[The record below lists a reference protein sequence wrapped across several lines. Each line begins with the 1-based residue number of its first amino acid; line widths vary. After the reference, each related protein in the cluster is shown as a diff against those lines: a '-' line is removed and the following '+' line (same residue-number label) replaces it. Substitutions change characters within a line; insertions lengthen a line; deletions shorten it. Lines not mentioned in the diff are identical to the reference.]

1 MRLVIKQAAAGFA
14 RRRLSAHTETLLVKT
29 TTFYEKTYPTAR
41 IDVKNTDK
49 KVDKMDE
56 TAKAGRAKASV
67 CANPLANRP
76 PFSLRAAV
84 FYSAVKLRSF

>member
-1 MRLVIKQAAAGFA
+1 MRLVIKQAAAGEA

-29 TTFYEKTYPTAR
+29 ITFYEKTPLTAR

-49 KVDKMDE
+49 KVDKMDK

-84 FYSAVKLRSF
+84 FCSAVKLMSF